1 MSPKHFQKVMNSPYF
16 RMDNQVPSI
25 CKCFECRIENL
36 FIKFFN
42 IKQIKIKLR
51 RSR

>member
-16 RMDNQVPSI
+16 RMDNQVQST
-25 CKCFECRIENL
+25 CKCFECRVENL

-42 IKQIKIKLR
+42 IKKIKIKLR